1 MHEDLD
7 TGLGRIADR
16 AGGAVRL
23 RPAAQIRARGDRRRT
38 RHRVGT
44 AALSVGALGLAAT
57 GVASLVANGGLG
69 GGDGSP
75 VATQPPTGG
84 PTTVAPSI
92 TEDMLLTA
100 ADLNRVGP
108 GWQQTDTNRTD
119 DGTFLRCQRDTLA
132 SLGATEVLVRTFQRP
147 ASGGQVADA
156 GQLIAYFPSS
166 QAAQDANGTLFDWVQ
181 TCGDYATGTGGK
193 LAKVGGDIVADTVQ
207 RRGPVGP
214 GNGAAWQLMFDDDD
228 RTDEYAWFDSIGIG
242 FMDQPFLTI
251 VTYDDY
257 GQDANYEPLDQMPGV
272 VLLQDAYEKLPS

>member
-1 MHEDLD
+1 MYEDLD

-16 AGGAVRL
+16 AGSAVRL
-23 RPAAQIRARGDRRRT
+23 RPVTHIRARGDRRRT

-57 GVASLVANGGLG
+57 GVASVVANGGL

-75 VATQPPTGG
+75 VATSPPSSGG

-92 TEDMLLTA
+92 TDDMLLTA
-100 ADLNRVGP
+100 DDLNRVGP
-108 GWQQTDTNRTD
+108 GWQQTSTNRTD

-132 SLGATEVLVRTFQRP
+132 SLGATEVLVRTFQR
-147 ASGGQVADA
+147 SGFEGVTLDA
-156 GQLIAYFPSS
+156 GQLIAYFPSA
-166 QAAQDANGTLFDWVQ
+166 QAAQDANGTLFQWVE
-181 TCGDYATGTGGK
+181 TCADYATGAGGK
-193 LAKVGGDIVADTVQ
+193 LAQVGGGPVTNTVQ
-207 RRGPVGP
+207 RRGPEGP
-214 GNGAAWQLMFDDDD
+214 GNGAAWQLMFDND

-257 GQDANYEPLDQMPGV
+257 GQDANYEPLDQMPGI